1 MNFPVALIVVNFEL
15 GISSKNKFR
24 SRIEAFNWLKDELG
38 MSLEELQNLELNIQ
52 WKKDYIHIYMIEW

>member
-15 GISSKNKFR
+15 GTSSKNKFR
-24 SRIEAFNWLKDELG
+24 SRTEAFNWLKDEFG

-52 WKKDYIHIYMIEW
+52 WKKEHVHIYMIEW